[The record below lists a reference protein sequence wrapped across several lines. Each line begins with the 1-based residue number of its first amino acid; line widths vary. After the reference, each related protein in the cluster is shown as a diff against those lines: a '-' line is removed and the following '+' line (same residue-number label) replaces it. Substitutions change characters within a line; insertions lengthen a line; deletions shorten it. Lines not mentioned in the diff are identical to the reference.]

1 MMEKIENLE
10 KRSSAWESQSLSRAS
25 TFSETAFEL
34 QLQERKRNNIII
46 FGLPEL
52 DHADATK
59 EKEQVMNLLHDLES
73 NVDLSACQL
82 FRVGK
87 FINKNRPLVLKLSCS
102 ETKSKIMFVAKG
114 LKFLEKWK
122 GVSITHDLTKLQCQK
137 EKVKEME
144 LRMMA
149 EEKNSHLSV
158 IAQSKKIWKV
168 VGGRGTRGLV
178 LIDI

>member
-1 MMEKIENLE
+1 MEKIEHLE
-10 KRSSAWESQSLSRAS
+10 KRTSAWESQSLSRAS
-25 TFSETAFEL
+25 SDTAFEL

-59 EKEQVMNLLHDLES
+59 EKEQVENLLHDLGS
-73 NVDLSACQL
+73 DVGLSDCHI

-87 FINKNRPLVLKLSCS
+87 FINKNRPLVLKLNCS
-102 ETKSKIMFVAKG
+102 ETKCKIMLVAKG
-114 LKFLEKWK
+114 LKYNQKWK

-137 EKVKEME
+137 EKVKEMQ
-144 LRMMA
+144 LKMMV

-158 IAQSKKIWKV
+158 IEKSKKIWKV